1 MKNKQKNEL
10 AKRVR
15 KYMQARY
22 AQIVEYLYKEENK
35 EAEKTVQYFLDN
47 EPDFALEVQR
57 MQEAQA
63 LAEKRKEFN
72 SIDMSTPELE
82 KYLEHI
88 HNDMLLIVDCI
99 NRETAREATTEMSL
113 KQKMGRV
120 SNLSEKLDQLEEMYN
135 LLTTM
140 LDTRKKKNKKAPE
153 QRQEEQTAE
162 KPKAEITTETKE
174 ESEEKANE

>member
-15 KYMQARY
+15 KYMQTRY
-22 AQIVEYLYKEENK
+22 AQIIEYLYKPENVNAEE
-35 EAEKTVQYFLDN
+35 TVQYLLDN
-47 EPDFALEVQR
+47 EPEFKLEVQR
-57 MQEAQA
+57 MREAQA
-63 LAEKRKEFN
+63 LAEKRKEFYA
-72 SIDMSTPELE
+72 IDMNTPELE

-99 NRETAREATTEMSL
+99 NRETTREATTEMSL
-113 KQKMGRV
+113 KQKMGRI

-140 LDTRKKKNKKAPE
+140 LDTRKRKNKK
-153 QRQEEQTAE
+153 
-162 KPKAEITTETKE
+162 TETII
-174 ESEEKANE
+174 

>member
-35 EAEKTVQYFLDN
+35 DAEKTVQYLLDN

-140 LDTRKKKNKKAPE
+140 LDTRKRKNKKAPE
-153 QRQEEQTAE
+153 QQ
-162 KPKAEITTETKE
+162 KAEITTETKE
-174 ESEEKANE
+174 KESEEKANEQK